1 MDPFR
6 NREEA
11 GNRLAER
18 LSALSLESPALLA
31 VPRGGVLVAAPI
43 ARKLRVPLGVVP
55 IRRLP
60 IQWAKD
66 LEIGYTTDTEELHLN
81 YPLIG
86 QLRISRQQIY
96 QIAKKEQKALQ
107 QELDTWGAVP
117 PSSLALQTAVIVDE
131 GLHSGWTIFSA
142 VETVK
147 KRGAKK
153 IIVATPVSH
162 FRAQRFVGRHCD
174 QFISLIT
181 EDAPLF
187 HIADYYQ
194 QFPDVSDDQIRSAL
208 APSAPSSK
216 TAA

>member
-11 GNRLAER
+11 GNKLAER

-31 VPRGGVLVAAPI
+31 VPRGGVLVAAPV

-66 LEIGYTTDTEELHLN
+66 LEIGYTTDTGELHLN
-81 YPLIG
+81 HPLVG
-86 QLRISRQQIY
+86 QLRVSRQQIY

-117 PSSLALQTAVIVDE
+117 PSSLALQTVVIVDE
-131 GLHSGWTIFSA
+131 GLHSGWTMFSA

-194 QFPDVSDDQIRSAL
+194 QFPEVSDDQIRSAL
-208 APSAPSSK
+208 APSAPSSE